1 MNLLSKNKP
10 NIKLFWKRLQIS
22 PFFTIIYAMWGRVI
36 GLAGWESTNC
46 MTRHIFGFLQ
56 KTIQCG
62 WILGQRFKC

>member
-1 MNLLSKNKP
+1 
-10 NIKLFWKRLQIS
+10 
-22 PFFTIIYAMWGRVI
+22 MWGRVI